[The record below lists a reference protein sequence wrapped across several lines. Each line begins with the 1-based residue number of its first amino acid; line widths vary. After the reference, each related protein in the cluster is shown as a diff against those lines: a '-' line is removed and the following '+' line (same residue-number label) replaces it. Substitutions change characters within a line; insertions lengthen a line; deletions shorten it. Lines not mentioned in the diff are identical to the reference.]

1 MTTITS
7 SLWDLAP
14 RLIVSLALASAVILA
29 PAFGVLANVG
39 TATVSAQSTAVSAQV
54 DPGSINAGS
63 GHNPYPNPFHEGG
76 GNSDPHQ
83 F

>member
-7 SLWDLAP
+7 SLWDLAR

-39 TATVSAQSTAVSAQV
+39 TATVSAQSTAMSAQA
-54 DPGSINAGS
+54 DPGSIN
-63 GHNPYPNPFHEGG
+63 G
-76 GNSDPHQ
+76 GNNDPHRFHQ
-83 F
+83 YSPEIAVPH